1 MMQCALWFGFD
12 INTSLKGKQAIMY
25 ILFVMIHVI
34 VCIALILIVLLQTGK
49 GAEMGAA
56 FGGASQ
62 TIFGGAGPA
71 PFLTKIT
78 TGAAIIFM
86 ITSLLLAYMS
96 ARPSSSSIMKD
107 VKPIPAAQPRA
118 LPAGSAPGSADKNA
132 MPAASVPAVPDAKAQ
147 PAQKPAGSAPPQQTP
162 VPDAAKKQ

>member
-1 MMQCALWFGFD
+1 
-12 INTSLKGKQAIMY
+12 MY
-25 ILFVMIHVI
+25 IVFAIIHIV

-96 ARPSSSSIMKD
+96 ARPSTSSIMKN
-107 VKPIPAAQPRA
+107 VKPIPTSR
-118 LPAGSAPGSADKNA
+118 PGA
-132 MPAASVPAVPDAKAQ
+132 MPAGNAPAVPDK
-147 PAQKPAGSAPPQQTP
+147 SA
-162 VPDAAKKQ
+162 

>member
-1 MMQCALWFGFD
+1 
-12 INTSLKGKQAIMY
+12 MY
-25 ILFVMIHVI
+25 ILFVIIHVI

-107 VKPIPAAQPRA
+107 VKPIPTSR
-118 LPAGSAPGSADKNA
+118 PGA
-132 MPAASVPAVPDAKAQ
+132 MPAGNVAAVPDKSAKPAAPVPTAPDAKPVPAQQ
-147 PAQKPAGSAPPQQTP
+147 PAGNAPIQQTP
-162 VPDAAKKQ
+162 VPEAAKK

>member
-1 MMQCALWFGFD
+1 
-12 INTSLKGKQAIMY
+12 MY
-25 ILFVMIHVI
+25 ILFVIIHII

-96 ARPSSSSIMKD
+96 SKPSSSSIMKD
-107 VKPIPAAQPRA
+107 VKPIPASRPGAM
-118 LPAGSAPGSADKNA
+118 PAGSAPVVPDKSAK
-132 MPAASVPAVPDAKAQ
+132 PAAPAPTAPNTRAVPAQQ
-147 PAQKPAGSAPPQQTP
+147 PAGNAPIQQTP
-162 VPDAAKKQ
+162 VPEAAKK

>member
-1 MMQCALWFGFD
+1 MMQCALWFSFD
-12 INTSLKGKQAIMY
+12 INKSFKGKQAVMY
-25 ILFVMIHVI
+25 ILFVIIHI
-34 VCIALILIVLLQTGK
+34 FVCIALILIVLLQTGK

-96 ARPSSSSIMKD
+96 ARPSTSSIMKD
-107 VKPIPAAQPRA
+107 VRPIPAAQPNA
-118 LPAGSAPGSADKNA
+118 LPAGSAPASADKSA
-132 MPAASVPAVPDAKAQ
+132 KPAATAPAAPDAKAVPAQQ
-147 PAQKPAGSAPPQQTP
+147 PAGNAPVQQTP
-162 VPDAAKKQ
+162 VPEAAKK

>member
-1 MMQCALWFGFD
+1 MPRAVRGSIN
-12 INTSLKGKQAIMY
+12 INTSYKGKQVIMY
-25 ILFVMIHVI
+25 ILFVVIHVI

-107 VKPIPAAQPRA
+107 VKPIPAAQPSA

-147 PAQKPAGSAPPQQTP
+147 PAQKPAGSAPVQQTP
-162 VPDAAKKQ
+162 VPEAAKK

>member
-1 MMQCALWFGFD
+1 
-12 INTSLKGKQAIMY
+12 MY
-25 ILFVMIHVI
+25 ILFVLIHVI

-62 TIFGGAGPA
+62 TVFGGAGPA

-86 ITSLLLAYMS
+86 ITSLALAYLS
-96 ARPSSSSIMKD
+96 AKPTTSSIMKD
-107 VKPIPAAQPRA
+107 VKPVSAAPQTGVQ
-118 LPAGSAPGSADKNA
+118 PAGRPADTAAKTA
-132 MPAASVPAVPDAKAQ
+132 APAASNSGDGGAKAS
-147 PAQKPAGSAPPQQTP
+147 AQNQSGSASEQPTP
-162 VPDAAKKQ
+162 TRESAKNPKTD

>member
-1 MMQCALWFGFD
+1 MMQCALWFSFD
-12 INTSLKGKQAIMY
+12 INISFKGKQAVMY
-25 ILFVMIHVI
+25 IVFAIIHI
-34 VCIALILIVLLQTGK
+34 FVCIALILIVLLQTGK

-96 ARPSSSSIMKD
+96 ARPSTSSIMKD
-107 VKPIPAAQPRA
+107 VKPIPAAQPSA
-118 LPAGSAPGSADKNA
+118 LPAGSPPASADKGA
-132 MPAASVPAVPDAKAQ
+132 KPAASAPAAPETKAVPAQQ
-147 PAQKPAGSAPPQQTP
+147 PAESAPAQQIP
-162 VPDAAKKQ
+162 APEAAK

>member
-1 MMQCALWFGFD
+1 M
-12 INTSLKGKQAIMY
+12 
-25 ILFVMIHVI
+25 HVLLVLVHTI
-34 VCIALILIVLLQTGK
+34 VCVALILIVLLQTGK

-86 ITSLLLAYMS
+86 ITSLALAYV
-96 ARPSSSSIMKD
+96 SSHPQGRSIMKD
-107 VKPIPAAQPRA
+107 VKPVPAAPASQPAPA
-118 LPAGSAPGSADKNA
+118 LPAGTAPGSAEN
-132 MPAASVPAVPDAKAQ
+132 KAQQ
-147 PAQKPAGSAPPQQTP
+147 PAQAAP
-162 VPDAAKKQ
+162 VPAPSQKAPVGK

>member
-1 MMQCALWFGFD
+1 
-12 INTSLKGKQAIMY
+12 MY
-25 ILFVMIHVI
+25 IVFVLIHVV

-62 TIFGGAGPA
+62 TVFGGAGPA

-86 ITSLLLAYMS
+86 ITSLALAYLS
-96 ARPSSSSIMKD
+96 AKPSSSSIMKD
-107 VKPIPAAQPRA
+107 VKPVTAAPQPE
-118 LPAGSAPGSADKNA
+118 
-132 MPAASVPAVPDAKAQ
+132 AQ
-147 PAQKPAGSAPPQQTP
+147 PASSAADTAARTPANVDEKPQPVQNQSGNRPEQQTP
-162 VPDAAKKQ
+162 APESPPKP

>member
-132 MPAASVPAVPDAKAQ
+132 MPAASIPAAPDAKAQ
-147 PAQKPAGSAPPQQTP
+147 PAQQPAGSAPPQQTP

>member
-1 MMQCALWFGFD
+1 
-12 INTSLKGKQAIMY
+12 MY
-25 ILFVMIHVI
+25 VLLVIIHVI

-62 TIFGGAGPA
+62 TVFGGAGPA

-86 ITSLLLAYMS
+86 ITSLALAYVS
-96 ARPSSSSIMKD
+96 SKPSVSSLMKG
-107 VKPIPAAQPRA
+107 VKPMKAAPVAPAQPAAGLPMGGAANKAQPVEKAAAPAPAPAPAAQA
-118 LPAGSAPGSADKNA
+118 PAP
-132 MPAASVPAVPDAKAQ
+132 
-147 PAQKPAGSAPPQQTP
+147 
-162 VPDAAKKQ
+162 KK